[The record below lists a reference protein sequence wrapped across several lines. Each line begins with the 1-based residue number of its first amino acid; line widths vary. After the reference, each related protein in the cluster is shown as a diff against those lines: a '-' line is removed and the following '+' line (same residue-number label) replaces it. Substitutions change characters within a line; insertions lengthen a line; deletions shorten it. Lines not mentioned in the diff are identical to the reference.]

1 MFKCLFVCSVLI
13 FLQSCVTENKKQ
25 WYKGNTHVHTVLC
38 GHADSS
44 PEVVT
49 KWYHDHGYNF
59 LILSE
64 HNKFID
70 PKTVKMPENLRDN
83 FLLIPG
89 EEVTGKRHVHTTA
102 MNVRG
107 LVDWGY
113 TDKDRWKVIQ
123 KQVNDIE
130 NAGGVTILNH
140 PNYRNE
146 LTPEDVYP
154 VERLYMFELFN
165 NLWENRKFKDD
176 DPLHPGEEVWWDR
189 MLTKGMIMYGVGSD
203 DAHKFKKYT
212 LTGSNPGRGWVMV
225 RSSSLTPNAITAAM
239 FNGDFYASSGVYLK
253 EYEFRNNVI
262 TIEVDTEETAKE
274 MAKPIVRQGKKIT
287 EGQEGY
293 NIQLI
298 GKNGKVLE
306 TVMGTKARF
315 NINSDSPYFR
325 VKVSYT
331 HKDKERGLEGYY
343 AWCQPVFTDGRVAK
357 HKEFPHLYLEHS
369 HNHSEDHK

>member
-1 MFKCLFVCSVLI
+1 MYKFLFVCCSLV
-13 FLQSCVTENKKQ
+13 FLQSCVTETEKQ
-25 WYKGNTHVHTVLC
+25 WYKGNTHVHTILC

-44 PEVVT
+44 PEAVT
-49 KWYHDHGYNF
+49 AWYHDHGYNF

-64 HNKFID
+64 HNKFIN
-70 PKTVKMPENLRDN
+70 PKDVKLPENVRDD

-113 TDKDRWKVIQ
+113 TDKERWKIIQ

-203 DAHKFKKYT
+203 DAHKFKEYT

-225 RSSSLTPNAITAAM
+225 RSAALTPDAITAAM
-239 FNGDFYASSGVYLK
+239 YNGDFYATSGVYLK
-253 EYEFRNNVI
+253 EYEFRKNVI
-262 TIEVDTEETAKE
+262 SIEVDPAETAKE
-274 MAKPIVRQGKKIT
+274 MAKPIVRQGKPIT
-287 EGQEGY
+287 EGKEGY
-293 NIQLI
+293 KIELI
-298 GKNGKVLE
+298 GKEGKILE
-306 TVMGTKARF
+306 TVFGTKANF
-315 NINSDSPYFR
+315 LINEDSPYFR
-325 VKVSYT
+325 VKVTYI
-331 HKDKERGLEGYY
+331 HRDKERGLEGYY
-343 AWCQPVFTDGRVAK
+343 AWCQPVFTDKRVARN
-357 HKEFPHLYLEHS
+357 KEYPHLYLEHS
-369 HNHSEDHK
+369 HNH